1 MRSGWRQQAGVMCL
15 VLGCHVA
22 ALALTLTDS
31 NEPAAEPE
39 PETMTPPT
47 IVGIMLPPP
56 VAQPQPKPQ
65 PLPEPPP
72 PPKQQ
77 PKPTPKPLPMPLP
90 KAPPSEKAVSA
101 PPVDPTPP
109 PVRKTQT
116 APAKAAPA
124 KTAPTAAAIQPP
136 SAEAQGLNNKAP
148 LYPQLSR
155 KKKEQGTV
163 LLLILVRAD
172 GTVGEI
178 KLKTSSGYPRLDQ
191 AAKQAVKRWQ
201 FQPALKEGKSIDFW
215 YELPLKFRLN
225 QS

>member
-1 MRSGWRQQAGVMCL
+1 M
-15 VLGCHVA
+15 LGCHLA
-22 ALALTLTDS
+22 ALALTMAHS
-31 NEPAAEPE
+31 NEPIPE
-39 PETMTPPT
+39 PEVVTPPT

-56 VAQPQPKPQ
+56 VAPPQPKLKPLPKSQPQPKPQ
-65 PLPEPPP
+65 P
-72 PPKQQ
+72 KQK
-77 PKPTPKPLPMPLP
+77 PKPKPLP

-101 PPVDPTPP
+101 PPVKPTPP
-109 PVRKTQT
+109 PVRTTKT
-116 APAKAAPA
+116 APAKKAAPA
-124 KTAPTAAAIQPP
+124 APAIQPP

-163 LLLILVRAD
+163 LLLILVKAD

-178 KLKTSSGYPRLDQ
+178 KLKTSSGFSRLDQ

-201 FQPALKEGKSIDFW
+201 FQPALKDGQPIDFW

-225 QS
+225 QG

>member
-1 MRSGWRQQAGVMCL
+1 MRSGWRQQAGVLGL

-22 ALALTLTDS
+22 ALALTLAHS
-31 NEPAAEPE
+31 NEPIPE
-39 PETMTPPT
+39 PEVVTPPT

-56 VAQPQPKPQ
+56 VALPQPKPK
-65 PLPEPPP
+65 PLPEPTP

-77 PKPTPKPLPMPLP
+77 AKSTPKPLPKQLSKPLP

-101 PPVDPTPP
+101 PPVEPTPA
-109 PVRKTQT
+109 PVRKVKT
-116 APAKAAPA
+116 APA
-124 KTAPTAAAIQPP
+124 KTAPTAPAIQPP

-148 LYPQLSR
+148 VYPQLSR

-163 LLLILVRAD
+163 LLLILVKAD

-178 KLKTSSGYPRLDQ
+178 QLKTSSGFTRLDQ

-201 FQPALKEGKSIDFW
+201 FQPALKEGQPIDFW
-215 YELPLKFRLN
+215 YELPLKFSLN

>member
-1 MRSGWRQQAGVMCL
+1 M
-15 VLGCHVA
+15 LGCHLA
-22 ALALTLTDS
+22 ALALTLADS
-31 NEPAAEPE
+31 NEPAPE
-39 PETMTPPT
+39 PEVVTPPT

-56 VAQPQPKPQ
+56 VAPPQPKPK
-65 PLPEPPP
+65 PLPEPKPQ
-72 PPKQQ
+72 PKQ
-77 PKPTPKPLPMPLP
+77 KPKPLPKPLSKPLP

-101 PPVDPTPP
+101 PPVEPPPP
-109 PVRKTQT
+109 PVRK
-116 APAKAAPA
+116 AKAAPA
-124 KTAPTAAAIQPP
+124 KAAAAAPAIQPP

-163 LLLILVRAD
+163 LLLILVKAD

-178 KLKTSSGYPRLDQ
+178 KLKTSSGFTRLDQ

-201 FQPALKEGKSIDFW
+201 FQPALKEGQPIDFW

-225 QS
+225 QG